1 MTDDTAKY
9 LQASFKD
16 QMRRRLITTL
26 GLVLIGMPAILLG
39 GIFYFLLMGTFLIG
53 AAWEYVNL
61 FRVVKFEPNMY
72 ITVGGVALTIFARM
86 FLPQFAMPVF
96 AAAILVTLAY
106 HLIAYERGRDQ
117 AALDFA
123 ITLAGIAYIGWIGA
137 YLFDLR
143 NLPEG
148 GWWLMLVMCCV
159 WMGDSGAYSLGR
171 AYGKHKMAPRLSPK
185 KSWEGYAASVFSGML
200 AGIFFVY
207 AFTTYGNLVGDITMW
222 QGAILGIILG
232 ALPPLGDLGE
242 SMIKRQ
248 SGIKDSS
255 DIIPGHGGFFDRVDS
270 WLWGAVIGYYFLIF
284 FIL

>member
-1 MTDDTAKY
+1 
-9 LQASFKD
+9 
-16 QMRRRLITTL
+16 MRRRLITSL
-26 GLVLIGMPAILLG
+26 GLVLIGMPAILFG

-53 AAWEYVNL
+53 AAWEYVQL
-61 FRVVKFEPNMY
+61 FRAVKFEPQII
-72 ITVGGVALTIFARM
+72 ITVGGVAFIIFSRM
-86 FLPQFAMPVF
+86 FFPQFAMPIF
-96 AAAILVTLAY
+96 AASILIALAY

-117 AALDFA
+117 AAIDFA
-123 ITLAGIAYIGWIGA
+123 ITVAGVTYIGWIGA

-159 WMGDSGAYSLGR
+159 WLGDSGAYSLGR
-171 AYGKHKMAPRLSPK
+171 AYGRHKIAPRLSPK
-185 KSWEGYAASVFSGML
+185 KSWEGYAGSVFTGML
-200 AGIFFVY
+200 SGIFFVY
-207 AFTTYGNLVGDITMW
+207 AFTKYGNLTGDIAIW
-222 QGAILGIILG
+222 QGAILGLILG

>member
-1 MTDDTAKY
+1 
-9 LQASFKD
+9 
-16 QMRRRLITTL
+16 MRRRLITTL